1 MNNRLFMLTYL
12 CMMRETQPHGWLQ
25 NMKYMLIILNSSLRI
40 KGGGLNTNSTWL
52 AAKYEVHVDYTQ
64 FQLEN
69 KRRWIKHKLH
79 MTGCKI

>member
-1 MNNRLFMLTYL
+1 MHDERNPT
-12 CMMRETQPHGWLQ
+12 
-25 NMKYMLIILNSSLRI
+25 
-40 KGGGLNTNSTWL
+40 TWL

-79 MTGCKI
+79 MAGCKI